1 MGRRGRASPRQKH
14 RGETPLRGQRPP
26 GTLPRGARAHSGAV
40 LGFAAA
46 SLGLEEGR
54 GWGEG
59 KKGKKG
65 KKKGKKG
72 KKKGKRGEKPAGR
85 ELEGGAGLCGAGKE
99 LAENK
104 RGRRREGAGRGA
116 ANCRRRGSRSEARR
130 RGGRRKASLERKPGP
145 GKERSAIN
153 N

>member
-65 KKKGKKG
+65 KKGEKKGKKG
-72 KKKGKRGEKPAGR
+72 RETHRQGAGGGELGSAVQGKSWQRTKGGEEGKERGEGPLIAGEEAAGARRGGGGAGEKPH
-85 ELEGGAGLCGAGKE
+85 LKE
-99 LAENK
+99 SQA
-104 RGRRREGAGRGA
+104 RGRKDRR
-116 ANCRRRGSRSEARR
+116 
-130 RGGRRKASLERKPGP
+130 
-145 GKERSAIN
+145 
-153 N
+153 